1 MLPGLVVAEQLRG
14 ILQDQARAI
23 AILIAFFRRGD
34 EDIRFF
40 TFMYQPLMIAIVL
53 IIEILQIDDLA
64 HCVRIVLTNN
74 ADGAGDVVELYPL
87 TDNDFIDPGQ
97 LAAPDKP
104 LKLIHRQ
111 HILMPPGKIGKFL
124 THHN

>member
-1 MLPGLVVAEQLRG
+1 
-14 ILQDQARAI
+14 
-23 AILIAFFRRGD
+23 
-34 EDIRFF
+34 
-40 TFMYQPLMIAIVL
+40 MYQPLMIAVVL

-64 HCVRIVLTNN
+64 DFIRIVLTNN

-87 TDNDFIDPGQ
+87 TNNDFIDAGQ
-97 LAAPDKP
+97 LAAPDKS
-104 LKLIHRQ
+104 LKLINRQ

>member
-1 MLPGLVVAEQLRG
+1 MLPSLVVAEQLRG

-34 EDIRFF
+34 EDIRF

-74 ADGAGDVVELYPL
+74 ADGAGDVVELYP
-87 TDNDFIDPGQ
+87 
-97 LAAPDKP
+97 
-104 LKLIHRQ
+104 
-111 HILMPPGKIGKFL
+111 
-124 THHN
+124 